1 MFWVIEKV
9 LAAIPLLLI
18 TGALVG
24 GYVLLCRIVEDW
36 PEISD
41 DDEWEEFSDE

>member
-1 MFWVIEKV
+1 MFKLIELI

-24 GYVLLCRIVEDW
+24 GYVLLCRIVQDW

-41 DDEWEEFSDE
+41 DDEWEEFGDE